1 VPVHT
6 GHPLRGLAFEREL
19 DKCVQRNVFG
29 RDVIRVLNT
38 NIFLVVLVVVIAVWA
53 KGQTPPPAIFPQPAD
68 NTPLEWKVTAVDGSE
83 IDLAKLRGKVVLLD
97 FWATRCPACVEELP
111 NLLATYNK
119 FHDKGLEIIGISSDE
134 NKEILLRFVKTR
146 GITWPQ
152 YLDDYTQISQHWKI
166 NGLPSMWL
174 INKKGLVANKDA
186 RADLEGKVA
195 KLLAE

>member
-1 VPVHT
+1 MTP
-6 GHPLRGLAFEREL
+6 
-19 DKCVQRNVFG
+19 
-29 RDVIRVLNT
+29 
-38 NIFLVVLVVVIAVWA
+38 NIFLVVLVVVIAAWA

-83 IDLAKLRGKVVLLD
+83 IDLAKLRSKVVLLD

-146 GITWPQ
+146 GIAWPQ

>member
-1 VPVHT
+1 M
-6 GHPLRGLAFEREL
+6 
-19 DKCVQRNVFG
+19 QRNARRKDTITVVN
-29 RDVIRVLNT
+29 RD
-38 NIFLVVLVVVIAVWA
+38 IFFFVLVVFIAPWTT
-53 KGQTPPPAIFPQPAD
+53 GQTRLPAKFPQLAD

-97 FWATRCPACVEELP
+97 FWATRCPPCVEELP
-111 NLLATYNK
+111 NVLAIYKK
-119 FHDKGLEIIGISSDE
+119 FHERGFEIIGISSDE
-134 NKEILLRFVKTR
+134 NEEILLRFVKAQ

-152 YLDDYTQISQHWKI
+152 YLDNYTQISQYWKI

-174 INKKGLVANKDA
+174 INKKGLVATKNA